1 MLKLLNNKTV
11 LSAAAVLAVLAASQS
26 AQAQTTLGVSASIGA
41 TCIVTTSNMAF
52 GLYDPTS
59 ATDLNAPTPGQV
71 QLSCTTGA
79 VPRIDINNGSNFSG
93 GTRRLASG
101 ANFLNYSVF
110 QPTSNAAGAACPAV
124 GSGTAWASGTPF
136 VLTAAPNTA
145 ARAYNVCGRI
155 PAGQASAVGSYAD
168 TLTATI
174 TF

>member
-1 MLKLLNNKTV
+1 MPKLLTRKTAF
-11 LSAAAVLAVLAASQS
+11 SATAIFAILAANQS
-26 AQAQTTLGVSASIGA
+26 AQAQTMLGVSASIGA

-59 ATDLNAPTPGQV
+59 TTDLNAPTPGQV

-79 VPRIDINNGSNFSG
+79 VPKIDINNGSNFSG
-93 GTRRLASG
+93 GTRRMASG
-101 ANFLNYSVF
+101 GNFLNYSVY

-124 GSGTAWASGTPF
+124 GAGTAWVSGTPF
-136 VLTAAPNTA
+136 VATAAPNTTG
-145 ARAYNVCGRI
+145 RVYNVCGRI
-155 PAGQASAVGSYAD
+155 TAGQASAVGSYAD